1 MNKPDGCRVTK
12 PTRSSILFGGI
23 WINVSAIAR
32 TQGMKQSFVSKI
44 MSGSRGASVTDLR
57 RVANAIGFGLEEL
70 LDAIELRR
78 IAIQHRKEQTMAN
91 YNERV
96 KAENIHDAKLANKG
110 LPVPP
115 RMTSFRLPQDTI
127 PVK

>member
-1 MNKPDGCRVTK
+1 M
-12 PTRSSILFGGI
+12 
-23 WINVSAIAR
+23 SAIAR